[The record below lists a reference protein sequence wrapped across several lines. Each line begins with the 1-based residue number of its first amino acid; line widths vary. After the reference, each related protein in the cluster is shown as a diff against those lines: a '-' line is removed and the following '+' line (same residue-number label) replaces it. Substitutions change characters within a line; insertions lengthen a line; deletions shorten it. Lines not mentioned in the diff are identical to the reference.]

1 MPTTDT
7 PVDHDRLTEDD
18 LAHRGA
24 YEPEA
29 PAPEP
34 TYEPPI
40 IQINVQAGPFQVTS
54 RSYSSG
60 LAGEFHTLTIAGV
73 TFYFGDLDELAD
85 LHQRIG
91 RQLVERQREAAAK
104 ALAIANNSTTA
115 VAS

>member
-24 YEPEA
+24 YEPDA

-54 RSYSSG
+54 RSHGTG
-60 LAGEFHTLTIAGV
+60 LAGEFHTLDIAGV
-73 TFYFGDLDELAD
+73 VFYFDDLDQMAD
-85 LHQRIG
+85 FHQRIG
-91 RQLVERQREAAAK
+91 RQLIERQREAADM
-104 ALAIANNSTTA
+104 ALCVADNTVEQ